1 MVLKLIPVVII
12 LSLALSGLG
21 ILIASFMQSQ
31 QGFQVLI
38 QILIFP
44 LIFLAGVFFP
54 VNDVPVWM
62 EITSKVNPLTYGVD
76 AIRQIFLGSGL
87 GLGVTVLGHTMTVLN
102 DVLVIGVLGAVLLG
116 GAVLAFNRQD

>member
-1 MVLKLIPVVII
+1 
-12 LSLALSGLG
+12 
-21 ILIASFMQSQ
+21 
-31 QGFQVLI
+31 
-38 QILIFP
+38 
-44 LIFLAGVFFP
+44 
-54 VNDVPVWM
+54 M
-62 EITSKVNPLTYGVD
+62 EITSKLNPLTYGVD